1 MANTQTAPAIDD
13 GIQADLNTVQPASGA
28 PAPLAPPSTAAADN
42 GVEADINSIQ
52 PNSNAPQPSNL
63 PKVSATGKSVE
74 PMPNYQQ
81 GFVSFAKHIA
91 GGYEGLDTVGPGIDM
106 MFTDKPFEAAQQEV
120 QQQQIHLSQ
129 MHEEDQNNTLR
140 YVQANNWTA
149 VAGTTVSNVVAEG
162 AAPLGISLAGGGA
175 LALGAAAIGLP
186 IAAPFAIGTVL
197 TGGVIGLG
205 TTMYNLSQHGA
216 DRNVARAGGLA
227 AVTAGVATSF
237 IGLKEALKPGLALA
251 NNPQVKQTALQ
262 LTGQIAK
269 SAGIG
274 IGAMQLNNVADAAI
288 KYVATL
294 TSSPDKKYTPKEIWN
309 EFQQAAIAAL
319 ILPPVL
325 TLGFAGLGALLGKG
339 TVKPH
344 VNDNERMDALTAEI
358 NRRERL
364 QAEEN
369 ARAEYSKLYGKE
381 AAEIQKSLQQTLK
394 GGVEVNVGKE
404 PKALIGDVE
413 LTDAEKEVVQ
423 ALKTEAVKAGVPGTP
438 EEIKAKLIDWV
449 LKNRDQAKWLTDH
462 TMPKKVALGETTVK
476 VKQPRTRAPKPTPT
490 YDTSYIQ
497 KVINRLPKNKN
508 GAPKLKDLIAQL
520 TEEVVAV
527 FQGKKPVNMETTSN
541 PVKNILNL
549 PKRLAYRYNAS
560 NSSFDG
566 LLQIAAQDAAP
577 EDRLV
582 LQGIAEYLHDVIQT
596 LKAANTEGIERLNDH
611 LEEATGLDKHEL
623 EIELAKMGSTKLKD
637 PDGNVVTYK
646 NFLTGKI
653 SEYKNVSEAEALQ
666 DYAWAQDPEAQD
678 GLRARGFTLRGDF
691 PLTDTDP
698 ITGEVKEVLTT
709 NPDTGE
715 IVVVDD
721 PRTWELQVE
730 RALGEQKLK
739 IIKGAVAESKEAG
752 PELQTAFKQATGET
766 LKIKDT
772 YYGQIVREAKKTDVD
787 AFENFQNQLKQRTVG
802 KAPVKKTTN
811 PAITIERVKNAI
823 PTVPTNFY
831 LNATANIRLRN
842 QLIHT
847 WQAGEVFNGV
857 FNNQTVRTV
866 VKHKGGAQLIGMI
879 DASIEDGLHGPGRT
893 QTSGDILAN
902 WIMGKFGVV
911 NLGNDPRRAIMHA
924 TQVSMY
930 SVAKNM
936 NPYKLA
942 VGVTD
947 FWTNPVVNAKRVMNR
962 PFMKGRYDSA
972 METFLNAVKSDDPST
987 LLRGKIDQLQML
999 WLPLGDKLA
1008 AMQGWH
1014 AVYLAEKALGKSSAE
1029 AARAADIATNSV
1041 MYSSSSDQLSHF
1053 GAGRVL
1059 INGKVYR
1066 ISATKLVAVAAQIPT
1081 KMFELQ
1087 INAMRDAIQHP
1098 STATISHA
1106 ALVAV
1111 AVRTANA
1118 SFAAIKLAWDLSTL
1132 KSPERKA
1139 KAIRDFMTE
1148 VVVGPLPPI
1157 EKVLTAAPIVA
1168 IRNSITHKHD
1178 TPAEWSIYVQKVVN
1192 DIGAATTKLDG
1203 SAKHHGASKK
1213 ANIEVTAAVFKVL
1226 DELFLGIG
1234 IFPVTAAKRITT
1246 GK

>member
-1 MANTQTAPAIDD
+1 MADTQTAPATDD
-13 GIQADLNTVQPASGA
+13 GLQADLNTVQPASGA
-28 PAPLAPPSTAAADN
+28 TNPLAPPSTAAADD
-42 GVEADINSIQ
+42 GISADINSIQ
-52 PNSNAPQPSNL
+52 PDSNAPQPSNL

-74 PMPNYQQ
+74 PVPNYQQ
-81 GFVSFAKHIA
+81 GFVSFAKHLA
-91 GGYEGLDTVGPGIDM
+91 GGYEGLDTVGPGMDM
-106 MFTDKPFEAAQQEV
+106 LFTDKSFEDSQKEI

-129 MHEEDQNNTLR
+129 MYEEDKNNTIR

-149 VAGTTVSNVVAEG
+149 AAGTTVSNVVAEG

-175 LALGAAAIGLP
+175 LALGAAAVGLP
-186 IAAPFAIGTVL
+186 VAVPFAVGTIL
-197 TGGVIGLG
+197 AGGVIGLG
-205 TTMYNLSQHGA
+205 TTVYNMSQHGA
-216 DRNVARAGGLA
+216 DRNVARASGLA
-227 AVTAGVATSF
+227 AVAAGVATSF
-237 IGLKEALKPGLALA
+237 IGLQGTLKPGLDLI
-251 NNPQVKQTALQ
+251 NNPQLKQTALQ
-262 LTGQIAK
+262 LTLKLAK
-269 SAGIG
+269 SAGVG
-274 IGAMQLNNVADAAI
+274 IGAMEANNVTDAAI
-288 KYVATL
+288 KYVGTL
-294 TSSPDKKYTPKEIWN
+294 TASPDKKYTPKEIWN
-309 EFQQAAIAAL
+309 EFLQASIGAL
-319 ILPPVL
+319 IFPPIL
-325 TLGFAGLGALLGKG
+325 TLGFTGLGAVLGKA
-339 TVKPH
+339 KPH
-344 VNDNERMDALTAEI
+344 ITDNERITALTAEY

-369 ARAEYSKLYGKE
+369 ARAEYDKLYGKE
-381 AAEIQKSLQQTLK
+381 AAEIQRSLQKTLK
-394 GGVEVNVGKE
+394 GEVEVSVPGE
-404 PKALIGDVE
+404 PKALIGDVQ
-413 LTDAEKEVVQ
+413 LTDAEKEVIQV
-423 ALKTEAVKAGVPGTP
+423 LKTEAVKAGVPGTP
-438 EEIKAKLIDWV
+438 EEIQGKLTDWV
-449 LKNRDQAKWLTDH
+449 VKNRDQAKWLTDH
-462 TMPKKVALGETTVK
+462 TMPKKVDLGETTVK
-476 VKQPRTRAPKPTPT
+476 VKQPRTRTPKSAPN

-497 KVINRLPKNKN
+497 KVINKLPKNKN
-508 GAPKLKDLIAQL
+508 GAPKLEPLIAQL
-520 TEEVVAV
+520 TGEVIAV

-541 PVKNILNL
+541 PVQNIFNL

-560 NSSFDG
+560 NSAFYE
-566 LLQIAAQDAAP
+566 LLETAGQDTPP
-577 EDRLV
+577 EDRTV
-582 LQGIAEYLHDVIQT
+582 LQGFAEYLHDVVQT
-596 LKAANTEGIERLNDH
+596 LKEANTEGVERLNDH

-637 PDGNVVTYK
+637 QDGNVVTYK

-698 ITGEVKEVLTT
+698 ITGEVKEVLTRDL
-709 NPDTGE
+709 NTGE
-715 IVVVDD
+715 MVVVDD

-730 RALGEQKLK
+730 RALGPEKLK

-766 LKIKDT
+766 LKIKDI

-802 KAPVKKTTN
+802 KTPVKKTNN
-811 PAITIERVKNAI
+811 PSTTIERVKNAI

-831 LNATANIRLRN
+831 LNAIANVRLRN
-842 QLIHT
+842 QLIYT

-866 VKHKGGAQLIGMI
+866 VKHKGGAQLMGMI
-879 DASIEDGLHGPGRT
+879 DASIEEGLHGPGRT
-893 QTSGDILAN
+893 QTSGETLSN

-911 NLGNDPRRAIMHA
+911 ALGNNSFRAVMHA
-924 TQVSMY
+924 SQLPMY

-936 NPYKLA
+936 NPVRLA
-942 VGVTD
+942 AGVTD

-962 PFMKGRYDSA
+962 PFIKGRYDSA
-972 METFLNAVKSDDPST
+972 METFLNAVQSDDPST
-987 LLRGKIDQLQML
+987 LLRGKIDQLQMI
-999 WLPLGDKLA
+999 WLPLGDQA
-1008 AMQGWH
+1008 AAVQGWH
-1014 AVYLAEKALGKSSAE
+1014 AVFITEKSLGKSTAE

-1081 KMFELQ
+1081 KMFSLQ
-1087 INAMRDAIQHP
+1087 ITAIRDAINHP
-1098 STATISHA
+1098 STATITHA
-1106 ALVAV
+1106 ALVLV
-1111 AVRTANA
+1111 AVRVANA
-1118 SFAAIKLAWDLSTL
+1118 SFAAVKLAWDLSTL

-1139 KAIRDFMTE
+1139 KAIREFETE

-1168 IRNSITHKHD
+1168 IRNSVTHKHD

-1192 DIGAATTKLDG
+1192 DIGAASTKMDEA
-1203 SAKHHGASKK
+1203 SKHHGASKK
-1213 ANIEVTAAVFKVL
+1213 ANIEVSAAIFKVL
-1226 DELFLGIG
+1226 DELYLGIG
-1234 IFPVTAAKRITT
+1234 IAPVSAAKRLTT